1 MAMRRVPWRILSTVN
16 FDSFCVHENGTAK
29 KCRTAA
35 CTCLGPPLTLSEIG
49 SASANSNRV
58 YTAAVYLCRPQ
69 LPNRP
74 SGLVSKLNVSEI
86 ALMAGCMV
94 TYRSQ
99 DWCISDPVHVHVIS
113 RAGSRLVLQL
123 QLEPDTCSRRGRRQ
137 WVWQRS
143 QGDST

>member
-94 TYRSQ
+94 TYRCPKTGVSQ
-99 DWCISDPVHVHVIS
+99 T
-113 RAGSRLVLQL
+113 LFMYM
-123 QLEPDTCSRRGRRQ
+123 
-137 WVWQRS
+137 
-143 QGDST
+143 